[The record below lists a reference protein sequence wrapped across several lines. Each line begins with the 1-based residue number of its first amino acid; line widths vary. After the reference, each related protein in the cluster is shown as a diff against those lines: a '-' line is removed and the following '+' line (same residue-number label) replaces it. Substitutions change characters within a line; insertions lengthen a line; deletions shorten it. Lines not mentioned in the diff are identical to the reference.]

1 MSSFLLVIAL
11 LSGGA
16 GSAVPSAPAPG
27 DRSESTDDRRDVERR
42 IAELAS
48 PRAADRARAE
58 RELAAMLDERD
69 LETVRGAVKSGD
81 AELRRRIA
89 LAIAASD
96 RALEIAVGLAL
107 DADRSVAD
115 VGRDAQ
121 HEMLARWSSG
131 YDEPAIPRAELRT
144 KLRDKSE
151 RVIALDPDPRSA
163 RLDTAL
169 DELARF
175 AAGSPPVV
183 LEPDLATAS
192 GHAFHP
198 SADFTGT
205 FERVIEGLAR
215 ACNVSVIGF
224 AFDDDLGESAR
235 PWILVASRADDGER
249 TASRRI
255 GDWCA
260 CVGSS
265 GADGAK
271 RSACARAIAAV
282 DWPAGLS
289 WLERRWRASGDP
301 SALDGVLLAAG
312 RGRVVAALV
321 DGRVQDELYRQAD
334 EALAER
340 TAAGDERA
348 ESIARAL
355 SAAGPSG
362 PGGDDLA
369 ARALAKKNASAR
381 ETWLRLVVLEGTR
394 TRSKLVVPFVDA
406 LLAGATPPPSSGD
419 PPGASQALRFQALR
433 TRATCAPGAPATAAL
448 ADPRALFEWAS
459 AAHASSELVRALNS
473 ASFAPPRDWLDPA
486 RLPSAWRVEERLD
499 ARFAVMTWVAAA
511 DPERAAAHLAE
522 IASAP
527 DLPAEARVSP
537 GEARVSP
544 GEALLSPG
552 EALLSVADN
561 VRRWSREGGR
571 EVVERVLAATRKL
584 GTVDAARLDRLEV
597 LSGHARAETQA
608 RVLAACTSGSRSD
621 LACLG
626 AMASGPHGEAARAA
640 LLRAFAQAGSPADLV
655 AALDRAVAELRA
667 VRAEKDERAFV
678 TAVRDAA
685 RDADPKLRAS
695 LRPDQ
700 WPAAPKLDVL
710 RASELERRVSASGL

>member
-1 MSSFLLVIAL
+1 
-11 LSGGA
+11 
-16 GSAVPSAPAPG
+16 
-27 DRSESTDDRRDVERR
+27 
-42 IAELAS
+42 
-48 PRAADRARAE
+48 
-58 RELAAMLDERD
+58 
-69 LETVRGAVKSGD
+69 
-81 AELRRRIA
+81 
-89 LAIAASD
+89 
-96 RALEIAVGLAL
+96 
-107 DADRSVAD
+107 
-115 VGRDAQ
+115 
-121 HEMLARWSSG
+121 
-131 YDEPAIPRAELRT
+131 
-144 KLRDKSE
+144 
-151 RVIALDPDPRSA
+151 
-163 RLDTAL
+163 
-169 DELARF
+169 
-175 AAGSPPVV
+175 
-183 LEPDLATAS
+183 
-192 GHAFHP
+192 
-198 SADFTGT
+198 
-205 FERVIEGLAR
+205 
-215 ACNVSVIGF
+215 
-224 AFDDDLGESAR
+224 LGESAR

-260 CVGSS
+260 CVGSGS
-265 GADGAK
+265 ADAAK

-289 WLERRWRASGDP
+289 WLERRWRASGDA

-334 EALAER
+334 EALASR

-369 ARALAKKNASAR
+369 ARALAKKTASPR

-406 LLAGATPPPSSGD
+406 LLAGATPPTAGGD
-419 PPGASQALRFQALR
+419 PPGASEALRFQALR
-433 TRATCAPGAPATAAL
+433 TRAACAPGAPASAAL

-473 ASFAPPRDWLDPA
+473 ASFAPPHDWLDPA
-486 RLPSAWRVEERLD
+486 RLPSAWRAPQRLD

-511 DPERAAAHLAE
+511 DPERAAAHLAQ

-527 DLPAEARVSP
+527 DLAAD
-537 GEARVSP
+537 ALVSP
-544 GEALLSPG
+544 GEALS
-552 EALLSVADN
+552 SVSDDL
-561 VRRWSREGGR
+561 RRWSREGGR
-571 EVVERVLAATRKL
+571 DVVERVLAATRKL

-597 LSGHARAETQA
+597 LSGHAGAEAQA

-640 LLRAFAQAGSPADLV
+640 LLSAFAHAGSPADLV

-667 VRAEKDERAFV
+667 VRAEKEERALV
-678 TAVRDAA
+678 TAVREAA

-695 LRPDQ
+695 LRPDA

-710 RASELERRVSASGL
+710 RVSELERRVSTSGL